1 MGIKAALLSLAMLSG
16 CSHFC
21 PKPEVLILPPDT
33 KIDISDDLL
42 KECPEL
48 LPLVIK
54 QGSIDPYMD
63 VLEAHK
69 DTVLKYKECASGKR
83 DLNKVARKLANKETK

>member
-21 PKPEVLILPPDT
+21 PKPEVPILPPDT

-42 KECPEL
+42 KECPDL
-48 LPLVIK
+48 LPLVLNK
-54 QGSIDPYMD
+54 SNTDPYID
-63 VLEAHK
+63 ILEAHK
-69 DTVLKYKECASGKR
+69 DTVLKYKECAANKR
-83 DLNKVARKLANKETK
+83 DLNKIARKLANKEIK